1 MIMIVYEDIGME
13 LSRVNVQ
20 GLREDPQKCGA
31 VIISPKDVS
40 SLVSPACHMVN
51 SPGILN
57 A

>member
-1 MIMIVYEDIGME
+1 MIVYEDIGME

-40 SLVSPACHMVN
+40 SLVSPAGHMVN